1 MATSPYQCKEELLR
15 FDFINQEPIRL
26 DVAFAITT
34 IVPGQSVIAVL
45 CGKRLLSNE
54 EFEYLLE

>member
-1 MATSPYQCKEELLR
+1 MR